1 MEEGNK
7 RRERGGRRRKVR
19 NMKKVIVNFSIQN
32 NMNM

>member
-7 RRERGGRRRKVR
+7 KRERGGRRKVR

-32 NMNM
+32 NMKM